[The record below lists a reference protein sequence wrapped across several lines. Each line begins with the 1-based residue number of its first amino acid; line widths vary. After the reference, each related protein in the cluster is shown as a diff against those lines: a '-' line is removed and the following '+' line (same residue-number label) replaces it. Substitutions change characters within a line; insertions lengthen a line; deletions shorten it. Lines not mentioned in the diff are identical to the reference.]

1 LGQGLTIRL
10 KVFAYGSVEGR
21 LRIVQGLEARLKLV
35 AGPNQGVHRLVQL
48 ALAGAR
54 CTVTYPQALLEQ
66 CAQARIHGL
75 LRFHLAHGGLI
86 RAELHHSVGALK
98 AVAAVLQVGLKAI
111 GLVHQIL

>member
-35 AGPNQGVHRLVQL
+35 AGPDQGVHRLVQL
-48 ALAGAR
+48 ALAGAG
-54 CTVTYPQALLEQ
+54 CPVAYPQALLQ
-66 CAQARIHGL
+66 KGTQARIHGL
-75 LRFHLAHGGLI
+75 LGLHFAHGGLVG
-86 RAELHHSVGALK
+86 AELHHGVGALK